1 MTTMTILTGNT
12 YPVKDALK
20 AIGARW
26 NADQKAW
33 AISAAKADEAR
44 KIIAGGSTSNST
56 SASPKAY
63 KPTTCRVCGQ
73 KQQTEGRYGQYIS
86 AGTKILKNGE
96 CVDCYEERKMGY

>member
-1 MTTMTILTGNT
+1 MVGVGEGVGDGFTEGF
-12 YPVKDALK
+12 
-20 AIGARW
+20 GAAGVR
-26 NADQKAW
+26 
-33 AISAAKADEAR
+33 EG
-44 KIIAGGSTSNST
+44 AGGSTST
-56 SASPKAY
+56 GASPKAY